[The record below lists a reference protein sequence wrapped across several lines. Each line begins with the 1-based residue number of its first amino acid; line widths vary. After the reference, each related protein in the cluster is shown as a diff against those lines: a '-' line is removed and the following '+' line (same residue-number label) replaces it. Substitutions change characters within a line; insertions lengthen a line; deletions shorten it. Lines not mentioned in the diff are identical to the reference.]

1 MPSFHKAGEIL
12 ILTVIDDEKI
22 FLYGFYGT
30 VLRSFAEFLANYVK
44 DLHKKLHKRCF
55 NPGFV

>member
-12 ILTVIDDEKI
+12 ILPVIADEKI

-30 VLRSFAEFLANYVK
+30 VQKFCGVPR
-44 DLHKKLHKRCF
+44 KLCKRF
-55 NPGFV
+55 T